1 MTDAKEGQP
10 SGENRLKVHED
21 EFLEEFLPKIV
32 LKDVIVDVVDSSGN
46 VKGYITNKELQSSLV
61 KS

>member
-1 MTDAKEGQP
+1 MTNAKEGEP

-32 LKDVIVDVVDSSGN
+32 LKDVIIEVVDSTGDI
-46 VKGYITNKELQSSLV
+46 KGYITNKELQSSLT

>member
-32 LKDVIVDVVDSSGN
+32 LKDVVVEVVDSAGDI
-46 VKGYITNKELQSSLV
+46 KDILQI
-61 KS
+61 KSCNLL